1 MTLKELQIGKSAIVD
16 AVGGAGALRQHFL
29 DMGLIPGAEVTL
41 VKLAPMGDPMELRI
55 HGYEL
60 TLRLDDAAQI
70 TVTPT
75 EKTPA
80 VHAPVAEKMVEH
92 PGLGE
97 GGKYHTKE
105 GEHPLPEDKTLTFAL
120 AGNQNCGKTTLFN
133 QLTGSNQHV
142 GNFPGVTVDRKSGAI
157 KGHPETEVTDL
168 PGIYSMSPY
177 SSEEIVTRQFII
189 GEKPTGIINI
199 VDATNIERNL
209 YLTMQLMELDIPMVL
224 ALNMMDEMRGNGGT
238 VRINKMEAMLG
249 IPVIPISAAKNEGV
263 DELVDHAVHVAKYQ
277 ERPGRMDFCSE
288 DDHGGAVHR
297 CIHGILHLIED
308 HAKAAGIPV
317 RFAATK
323 LVEGD
328 QRIEE
333 ALKLDQNEKEMIEHI
348 IVQMEQ
354 ERGLD
359 RAAAIADMRFSFIQE
374 LVAQTVV
381 KPHESKEQLR
391 SNRID
396 KFLTGK
402 YTAIPAF
409 IAIMGLVFFLTFNVI
424 GLFFQNLM
432 EMGID
437 ALTGIVDTAL
447 TNWNVNAAVHSLVID
462 GIFTGVGSVLSFLPI
477 IVVLFFFLS
486 MLEDTGYMARVA
498 FVMDKL
504 LRRIGL
510 SGRSIVPMLIGFG
523 CTVPGVM
530 ASRTLPSE
538 RDRKMTILLT
548 PFMSCSAKL
557 PIYSLFAAAFF
568 PKYAGLV
575 MVLLYFTG
583 IYIAVHLE
591 AKKLGLKGI
600 PREQLPRVRQL
611 LPKIYLLAPLVLL
624 VVMVSTNMYTM
635 AFSAAIAIVA
645 AVAVG
650 LVNNVVEIAS
660 KSSNREDFLTF
671 GKIIDALEG
680 GAKGSITV
688 AVACGVAGIISGC
701 ITVTGLAS
709 KLLSTIVSL
718 SGGHMI
724 IALALTMLCCI
735 VLGMGVPT
743 TANYCIMAATCA
755 PILMDPSIGVTKMA
769 AHFFVFYFGIVA
781 DITPPVAL
789 AAYAGSAI
797 AKSDPMKTG
806 INATKLAIA
815 AFIVPYIFA
824 MNPSMLLMDQG
835 VLAAIQVI
843 ITSCLGIF
851 GIAAALEGYIV
862 TRAPWWQRI
871 LLAAGGLCLIDPEF
885 MTDVVGVAVIVVV
898 IVLQIVLRKH
908 SKPAAA

>member
-1 MTLKELQIGKSAIVD
+1 MTLKELKIGESAVID
-16 AVGGAGALRQHFL
+16 TVGGTGELRQHFL
-29 DMGLIPGAEVTL
+29 DMGLIPGEKVTL
-41 VKLAPMGDPMELRI
+41 VKFAPMGDPMELQI

-60 TLRLDDAAQI
+60 TLRLDDAARI
-70 TVTPT
+70 
-75 EKTPA
+75 EITPA
-80 VHAPVAEKMVEH
+80 EAPAAAPARKAGRMVEH

-97 GGKYHTKE
+97 GGRYHTKK
-105 GEHPLPEDKTLTFAL
+105 GEHPLPDGTVLTFAL

-157 KGHPETEVTDL
+157 REYPDTEVTDL

-209 YLTMQLMELDIPMVL
+209 YLTMQLMELDTPMVL
-224 ALNMMDEMRGNGGT
+224 ALNMMDEVRGNGGT

-263 DELVDHAVHVAKYQ
+263 DELVDHALHVAKYQ

-297 CIHGILHLIED
+297 CIHGIIHLIED

-409 IAIMGLVFFLTFNVI
+409 IAIMGLVFYLTFNVI

-432 EMGID
+432 ETGID

-447 TNWNVNAAVHSLVID
+447 TNWNVNAAVHSLLID

-486 MLEDTGYMARVA
+486 ILEDTGYMARVA
-498 FVMDKL
+498 FVMDKP
-504 LRRIGL
+504 LRKIGL

-523 CTVPGVM
+523 CSVPAIMATRTV
-530 ASRTLPSE
+530 SSD

-548 PFMSCSAKL
+548 PYMSCSAKIS
-557 PIYSLFAAAFF
+557 IYAFFTAAFF
-568 PKYAGLV
+568 PRYRALV
-575 MVLLYFTG
+575 MIGLY
-583 IYIAVHLE
+583 
-591 AKKLGLKGI
+591 
-600 PREQLPRVRQL
+600 
-611 LPKIYLLAPLVLL
+611 
-624 VVMVSTNMYTM
+624 
-635 AFSAAIAIVA
+635 
-645 AVAVG
+645 
-650 LVNNVVEIAS
+650 
-660 KSSNREDFLTF
+660 
-671 GKIIDALEG
+671 
-680 GAKGSITV
+680 
-688 AVACGVAGIISGC
+688 
-701 ITVTGLAS
+701 
-709 KLLSTIVSL
+709 
-718 SGGHMI
+718 
-724 IALALTMLCCI
+724 
-735 VLGMGVPT
+735 VLG
-743 TANYCIMAATCA
+743 
-755 PILMDPSIGVTKMA
+755 ILI
-769 AHFFVFYFGIVA
+769 
-781 DITPPVAL
+781 
-789 AAYAGSAI
+789 
-797 AKSDPMKTG
+797 
-806 INATKLAIA
+806 
-815 AFIVPYIFA
+815 
-824 MNPSMLLMDQG
+824 
-835 VLAAIQVI
+835 
-843 ITSCLGIF
+843 
-851 GIAAALEGYIV
+851 GIAAALIMNKTAFRGKPVPFVMELPNYRLPSVKSVALLLWEKAKDFLQRAFTVIFLATIV
-862 TRAPWWQRI
+862 IWFLQSFDTRLNVVSDSADS
-871 LLAAGGLCLIDPEF
+871 LLALIGQVLAPLFAPLGFGDWRCATSLISGFIAKESVVSTLEVLLGGTAISGLFTIRSALSFLVFTLLYTPCVAAVATIRRELDSSLK
-885 MTDVVGVAVIVVV
+885 TLGVVAMQCGVAWLASLAMYAIAG
-898 IVLQIVLRKH
+898 L
-908 SKPAAA
+908 S